1 MPLADSMPWLPL
13 PGTIERDHCI
23 TAMNKDIVSDLSR
36 HDIHCYG
43 SDELLKFEANMTRYF
58 EREYQRWRGNANQP
72 ESYGI
77 SSFSGGMVDERSY
90 NNSLDPYNKDLNIY
104 RAFLD
109 KEYMAYSMA
118 YYFADNEMPQSSQK
132 EITLEQAQ
140 TEKFRLIAQRA
151 DIKDGHN
158 ILDLGCGFGGFV
170 KYLQKNFSDITVTG
184 INPSTTQS
192 RYILNEAEIDH
203 SHFRLIDRHL
213 GNITNDALASNSFD
227 RIISIGVSEH
237 FNNLDLLFQQLK
249 SLLKPGGKTFHHFIV
264 SRDTIPQLLT
274 AKNTLINEY
283 FPGGHI
289 WPYAEAQRHDRHLE
303 LVNSWF
309 VNGRN
314 YWKTLDE
321 WHKRFWE
328 SIDVLYPAYIS
339 IEEVDRWNKYFGLSK
354 AMFYPDEGNSYGNGH
369 YLYQKL

>member
-1 MPLADSMPWLPL
+1 MNRIIALLQ
-13 PGTIERDHCI
+13 
-23 TAMNKDIVSDLSR
+23 MNKDIVSDLSS

-43 SDELLKFEANMTRYF
+43 SEELLKFEAHMTRYF
-58 EREYQRWRGNANQP
+58 EREYQRWRGNTNQP

-77 SSFSGGMVDERSY
+77 SSFSGGLIDESSY
-90 NNSLDPYNKDLNIY
+90 NSSLDPYNKDLNIY
-104 RAFLD
+104 QAFLD

-118 YYFADNEMPQSSQK
+118 YYFADNGILQSSQK

-140 TEKFRLIAQRA
+140 TEKFKLIAQRA
-151 DIKDGHN
+151 DIRDGHN

-192 RYILNEAEIDH
+192 RYILNEADIDH
-203 SHFRLIDRHL
+203 SRFRLIERYF
-213 GNITNDALASNSFD
+213 GNIKDDDLASNSFD
-227 RIISIGVSEH
+227 RIVSIGVLEH
-237 FNNLDLLFQQLK
+237 FNNLDLLFKQLK

-264 SRDTIPQLLT
+264 SRDTIPQLLR
-274 AKNTLINEY
+274 AENSLINEY

-289 WPYAEAQRHDRHLE
+289 WPYEEAKRHNRHLE

-309 VNGRN
+309 INGRN

-328 SIDVLYPAYIS
+328 SIDVLYPGYMPA
-339 IEEVDRWNKYFGLSK
+339 EEVDRWNRYFSLSK

-369 YLYQKL
+369 YLYQKP